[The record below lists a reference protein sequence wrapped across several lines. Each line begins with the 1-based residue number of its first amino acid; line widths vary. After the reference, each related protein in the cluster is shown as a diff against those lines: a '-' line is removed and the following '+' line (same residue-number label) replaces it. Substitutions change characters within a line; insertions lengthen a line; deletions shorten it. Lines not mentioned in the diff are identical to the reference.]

1 MSHLI
6 PIINTLAGYAFPPAE
21 RKTRFEAMQPSVG
34 NNGSLDL
41 ARFLSRPVI

>member
-6 PIINTLAGYAFPPAE
+6 PIINTIAGYAFPPVE
-21 RKTRFEAMQPSVG
+21 RKTRYEAMQPSLG
-34 NNGSLDL
+34 NHGYHDL